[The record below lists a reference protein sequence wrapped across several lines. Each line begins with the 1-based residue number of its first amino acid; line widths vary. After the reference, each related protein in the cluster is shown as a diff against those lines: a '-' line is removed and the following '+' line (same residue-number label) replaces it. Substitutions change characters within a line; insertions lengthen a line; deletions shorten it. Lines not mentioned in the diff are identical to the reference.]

1 MSDEKLH
8 QLLTQVHEQLQ
19 QQDGL
24 DEQSQTLLQQVL
36 DDVKNANAPGIENT
50 ELDPDDLTN
59 RIEQQAL
66 QFENAHPTLAEVLR
80 QIMDTLGR
88 IGV

>member
-1 MSDEKLH
+1 MADEKLH

-19 QQDGL
+19 QQDSL
-24 DEQSQTLLQQVL
+24 DKESQALLQQVL
-36 DDVKNANAPGIENT
+36 NDVKTASG
-50 ELDPDDLTN
+50 LDDLDEIPQDLSD
-59 RIEQQAL
+59 RIEQQAV
-66 QFENAHPTLAEVLR
+66 QFEQAHPTLAEILR

>member
-1 MSDEKLH
+1 MADEKLH

-19 QQDGL
+19 QQTSL
-24 DEQSQTLLQQVL
+24 DEESQVLLQQVL
-36 DDVKNANAPGIENT
+36 TDVKNASISGYSGESQQ
-50 ELDPDDLTN
+50 DLSE
-59 RIEQQAL
+59 RIEQQAV
-66 QFENAHPTLAEVLR
+66 QFEQAHPTLAEILR

>member
-1 MSDEKLH
+1 MADEKLH

-19 QQDGL
+19 QQDSL
-24 DEQSQTLLQQVL
+24 DAESQVLLQQVL
-36 DDVKNANAPGIENT
+36 TDVKTASSSDNMDEIQQ
-50 ELDPDDLTN
+50 DLSD
-59 RIEQQAL
+59 RIEQQAV
-66 QFENAHPTLAEVLR
+66 QFEQAHPTLAEILR

>member
-1 MSDEKLH
+1 MADEKLH

-19 QQDGL
+19 QQDSL
-24 DEQSQTLLQQVL
+24 DEESQALLQQVL
-36 DDVKNANAPGIENT
+36 SDVKTASGSDN
-50 ELDPDDLTN
+50 LDEIQQDLSD
-59 RIEQQAL
+59 RIEQQAV
-66 QFENAHPTLAEVLR
+66 QFEQAHPTLAEILR

>member
-1 MSDEKLH
+1 MADEKLH
-8 QLLTQVHEQLQ
+8 QLLTQVHKQLQ

-24 DEQSQTLLQQVL
+24 DEQSQVLLQQVL
-36 DDVKNANAPGIENT
+36 SDVKDASGSGD
-50 ELDPDDLTN
+50 LDDIQQDLSD
-59 RIEQQAL
+59 RIEQQAV
-66 QFENAHPTLAEVLR
+66 QFEQAHPTLAEILR

>member
-1 MSDEKLH
+1 MADEKLH

-24 DEQSQTLLQQVL
+24 DEQSQVLLQQVL
-36 DDVKNANAPGIENT
+36 SDVKDASGSGD
-50 ELDPDDLTN
+50 LDDIQQDLSD
-59 RIEQQAL
+59 RIEQQAV
-66 QFENAHPTLAEVLR
+66 QFEQAHPTLAEILR

>member
-1 MSDEKLH
+1 MADEKLH

-19 QQDGL
+19 QQDSL
-24 DEQSQTLLQQVL
+24 DAQSQKLLQQVL
-36 DDVKNANAPGIENT
+36 IDVKDAT
-50 ELDPDDLTN
+50 EGGAAELPQDLSD
-59 RIEQQAL
+59 RIEQQAV
-66 QFENAHPTLAEVLR
+66 QFEQAHPTLAEILR